1 MDEYYEDDDYSLDDN
16 NFNVGISKEQILN
29 FFIYKIGELLRKRR
43 KKIDEF
49 KMKNNIQKNIQ
60 NLSINEG
67 KIIYQSLKEFFE
79 IKNNNIEIAKDII
92 NSLSNQNENLLIKN
106 LKLLYTKKKYRKLII
121 FFAEKIKVLSLVNYF
136 IKGEIPESQ
145 LKINISEIKNLNSNE
160 IEKLKFCILNK
171 INFEYLNI
179 IKELKLP
186 NEIYSILKGNYL
198 IELFVSLI
206 QNECGQL
213 FIDFFNISELLNLI
227 QDLFVIFQNIKF
239 ENSNIKNMYY
249 DIKQGIESLN
259 DKISEQESF
268 KNFLFNVKNSKNYS
282 HNFKLIFLNTM
293 KQTNNPLNNIKL
305 FLFCYL
311 EDEYFKP
318 KNINQN
324 IINKIKNDIII
335 IKKEDNDKLLQEQI
349 KSLRTEEQIQKILE
363 YRDSAKELITYFC
376 NNLDIPVHENAE
388 INLRNIYKKVNEK
401 NNDKNNYYYEILT
414 HKKDGLSFLEYLLEL
429 IKRGDKYSKTA
440 EETFDSEN

>member
-1 MDEYYEDDDYSLDDN
+1 MDEYYEEDDYSFDEN
-16 NFNVGISKEQILN
+16 NFNIGISKEQILN

-43 KKIDEF
+43 KKMDEF
-49 KMKNNIQKNIQ
+49 KLKNNIQKNIQ

-67 KIIYQSLKEFFE
+67 KIIYQSLKEFFD

-92 NSLSNQNENLLIKN
+92 NSLSNLNENLLIKN
-106 LKLLYTKKKYRKLII
+106 LKLLYTKKKYMKLII
-121 FFAEKIKVLSLVNYF
+121 FIAEKIKVLSLMNYLE
-136 IKGEIPESQ
+136 KGEIPVSD
-145 LKINISEIKNLNSNE
+145 LKINISEIKKLNTNE
-160 IEKLKFCILNK
+160 IEKLKFSFLNK
-171 INFEYLNI
+171 ANFEYLNK
-179 IKELKLP
+179 IKELKLST
-186 NEIYSILKGNYL
+186 EIYSIIKGNYL
-198 IELFVSLI
+198 IELFLSLI
-206 QNECGQL
+206 QNDYGKL

-227 QDLFVIFQNIKF
+227 QDLFVIFQNIKY

-268 KNFLFNVKNSKNYS
+268 KNFLFNVKNSQNYS
-282 HNFKLIFLNTM
+282 HNFKLIFLSTM

-305 FLFCYL
+305 FLYCYL

-318 KNINQN
+318 NNINQN

-335 IKKEDNDKLLQEQI
+335 IKKEDNDKLLNEQI
-349 KSLRTEEQIQKILE
+349 KSLRKEEQIQKILE

-388 INLRNIYKKVNEK
+388 INLRNIYKKVKEK
-401 NNDKNNYYYEILT
+401 NNYKNNYYYEILT

-429 IKRGDKYSKTA
+429 IKRGDKYSKTE
-440 EETFDSEN
+440 EETFEFEN